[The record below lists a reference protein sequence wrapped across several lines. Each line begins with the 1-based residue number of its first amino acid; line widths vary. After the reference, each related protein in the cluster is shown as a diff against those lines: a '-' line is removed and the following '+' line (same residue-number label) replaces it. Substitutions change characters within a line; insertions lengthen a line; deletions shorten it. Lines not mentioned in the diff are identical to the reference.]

1 MFPTTDADVW
11 EQELSSFVPEHVFDA
26 HVHMWRPEDVPADIE
41 IGPSDVG
48 METFRGYTMDD
59 FKASSERLLPGRSVS
74 ALVFGMVHKDL
85 PRENL
90 NKYVAEV
97 QRSEPAISA
106 LAVVSPS
113 DPMEDVERWIGAYG
127 LLGYKPYWNL
137 VERKKQID
145 VTIRDM
151 LSPDQLNYANQRGL
165 SVLLHVPRP
174 MRLADPLNK
183 AQIRELAGE
192 YPNVTWILAHI
203 GRAYFMAALE
213 GHIEEVCDLDNVY
226 FDLAFVGSAPVIAYA
241 IRAAGVRKIVFGT
254 DLPVADV
261 KGKNVDF
268 NNQRLYVTE
277 EPRAWSMSSPELG
290 LEFTRFYYEELR
302 AIKGAARQLRL
313 SDAQIEDIFF
323 RNAERLIRPG
333 RPEGT

>member
-1 MFPTTDADVW
+1 MFPTTDAEIW
-11 EQELSSFVPEHVFDA
+11 EQELNGFVPDRVFDT
-26 HVHMWRPEDVPADIE
+26 HVHMWRPEDVPDDIE
-41 IGPSDVG
+41 VKPTDIGL
-48 METFRGYTMDD
+48 ETFRGYTMDD
-59 FKASSERLLPGRSVS
+59 FKASMARLLPGRSVG
-74 ALVFGMVHKDL
+74 ALVFGMVHRSL

-90 NKYVAEV
+90 NRYAADV
-97 QRSEPAISA
+97 QKSEPDISA
-106 LAVVSPS
+106 LAVVSPH
-113 DPMEDVERWIGAYG
+113 DPMEDVERWISAYG

-137 VERKKQID
+137 VEHKEQGD

-151 LSPDQLNYANQRGL
+151 LSPDQLDYANQRGL
-165 SVLLHVPRP
+165 TVLLHIPRAC
-174 MRLADPLNK
+174 RLADPLNK
-183 AQIRELAGE
+183 AQIREVAVE
-192 YPNVTWILAHI
+192 YPNVTWIIAHI

-241 IRAAGVRKIVFGT
+241 IRTAGVRKFVFGT
-254 DLPVADV
+254 DLPVADI

-277 EPRAWSMSSPELG
+277 EPRAWSMSNPGLG

-323 RNAERLIRPG
+323 RNAERLIGSSRPG
-333 RPEGT
+333 GT

>member
-1 MFPTTDADVW
+1 MFPTTDADIW
-11 EQELSSFVPEHVFDA
+11 EQELSSFVPERVFDT
-26 HVHMWRPEDVPADIE
+26 HVHIWRPEDVPDNIE
-41 IGPSDVG
+41 ITPTDIGL
-48 METFRGYTMDD
+48 ETFRGYTVGD
-59 FKASSERLLPGRSVS
+59 FKASTERLLPGRSVS

-97 QRSEPAISA
+97 QKSEPEISA
-106 LAVVSPS
+106 LAVVSPG

-137 VERKKQID
+137 VEPRKQSD

-151 LSPDQLNYANQRGL
+151 LSPDQLHYANQRGL
-165 SVLLHVPRP
+165 TVLLHIPRAL
-174 MRLADPLNK
+174 RLADPLNK
-183 AQIRELAGE
+183 AQIREVAGE

-213 GHIEEVCDLDNVY
+213 GHIEEVCDLENVY

-241 IRAAGVRKIVFGT
+241 IRAAGVRKFVFGT
-254 DLPVADV
+254 DLPVADI

-277 EPRAWSMSSPELG
+277 EPRAWSMSNPELG
-290 LEFTRFYYEELR
+290 LEFTRFCYEELR
-302 AIKGAARQLRL
+302 AIKAAARQLRL

-323 RNAERLIRPG
+323 RNAERLIRSG
-333 RPEGT
+333 RRGGT